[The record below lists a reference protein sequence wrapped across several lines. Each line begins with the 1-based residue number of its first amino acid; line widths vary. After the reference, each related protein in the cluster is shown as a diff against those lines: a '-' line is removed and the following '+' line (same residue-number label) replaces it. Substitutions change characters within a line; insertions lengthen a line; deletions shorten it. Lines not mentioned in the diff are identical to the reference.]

1 MFECEFLGACMC
13 NKRLRACVIIG
24 FIVLIM
30 NSNFH
35 LSSFL
40 TMNKNGSCIISSS
53 VIDRKQYNN
62 EEEVNVIVKIEDSE

>member
-1 MFECEFLGACMC
+1 MFACECLGAYMC
-13 NKRLRACVIIG
+13 NNRLCACVIIG

-40 TMNKNGSCIISSS
+40 IMNKNGSCTISSS
-53 VIDRKQYNN
+53 VLDRNQYNN
-62 EEEVNVIVKIEDSE
+62 EEEINVIVKIENPE